1 MTTPNSYCFKD
12 WRMILIMKEDLKRR
26 ILEEI
31 GLRKGD
37 NVLHIIKKNTMLSS
51 LIVETIGIEGKVYV
65 FNALRNG
72 KNKDPVKFYKTM
84 SEINPDP
91 ESLDLI
97 LIEDSFFDIENKVE
111 SLKGLRKFL
120 TNKGKVAVIEN
131 KDSKIL
137 KFFGFDKRKKIDEV
151 MFDSSYR
158 LKNEFNFTNKYYL
171 LVFERE

>member
-1 MTTPNSYCFKD
+1 
-12 WRMILIMKEDLKRR
+12 MKNELKKR
-26 ILEEI
+26 ICEEI

-37 NVLHIIKKNTMLSS
+37 NVLHIIKKNTMLSA
-51 LIVETIGIEGKVYV
+51 LIVESVGEIGKVYV
-65 FNALRNG
+65 FNALKNG

-84 SEINPDP
+84 SEINPEP

-97 LIEDSFFDIENKVE
+97 LIEDSFFDIENQIE
-111 SLKGLRKFL
+111 SLRGLRKFL
-120 TNKGKVAVIEN
+120 TNKGKVAIIEN

-137 KFFGFDKRKKIDEV
+137 KFFGFGKKKKINEV

-158 LKNEFNFTNKYYL
+158 LKNEFNFSNRYYL